1 MAPSPEERFAS
12 IAETE
17 LGQHGVTTGTGFGK
31 NPGLRISGKIFDM
44 LVREELVVKLPADR
58 VAELSASGVGH
69 PFDAGK
75 GRPMTEW
82 ISVPTKSGRRWP
94 ALVGEARAFVA
105 KGDSQPGRAST
116 RR

>member
-17 LGQHGVTTGTGFGK
+17 LGQRRVTTGTGFGK
-31 NPGLRISGKIFDM
+31 NPGLRISGKIFAM
-44 LVREELVVKLPADR
+44 IVRDELVVKLPSDR
-58 VAELSASGVGH
+58 VAEMSASGAGR

-75 GRPMTEW
+75 GRPMKEW
-82 ISVPTKSGRRWP
+82 ISVPAKAGRRWP

-105 KGDSQPGRAST
+105 KGDGKPGRGAT